1 MAKKD
6 KVKELRQKSR
16 FAAME
21 GLRPTG
27 GFPVPPRKAMKEA
40 KKTSRK
46 LSYPVPP
53 YPGANLLQLYRW
65 AEFEWWRLGR
75 WQRVVAPVVVLVAL
89 LTWEKERALQDARWD
104 EIEKEQT
111 KQQAAE
117 AYGAFGRK
125 PQRRKLLGIIP
136 LPGKK

>member
-6 KVKELRQKSR
+6 KVKELQQKSR

-27 GFPVPPRKAMKEA
+27 GFPIPPRKATKEA
-40 KKTSRK
+40 NKASKK

-53 YPGANLLQLYRW
+53 YPGASVLQLYRW

-75 WQRVVAPVVVLVAL
+75 WQRVVAPVMILVAL
-89 LTWEKERALQDARWD
+89 LTWEKERALQDAHWD
-104 EIEKEQT
+104 ETEKAQT
-111 KQQAAE
+111 KQKAAE
-117 AYGAFGRK
+117 IYGAVGRK
-125 PQRRKLLGIIP
+125 PSRRKLLGIIP

>member
-6 KVKELRQKSR
+6 KVKELQQKSR

-27 GFPVPPRKAMKEA
+27 GFPIPPRKATKEA
-40 KKTSRK
+40 KKASKK
-46 LSYPVPP
+46 LAYPVPP
-53 YPGANLLQLYRW
+53 YPGASLLQLYRW
-65 AEFEWWRLGR
+65 GEYEWWRLGR
-75 WQRVVAPVVVLVAL
+75 WQKVVAPVMILVAL
-89 LTWEKERALQDARWD
+89 LTWEKERALQEARWD
-104 EIEKEQT
+104 DIEKAQT

-117 AYGAFGRK
+117 TYGAFGRK
-125 PQRRKLLGIIP
+125 PSRRNLLGIIP

>member
-1 MAKKD
+1 VAKKD
-6 KVKELRQKSR
+6 KVTELRQKSR

-27 GFPVPPRKAMKEA
+27 GFPLPPRKAMKEA
-40 KKTSRK
+40 KKTSKK

-65 AEFEWWRLGR
+65 AQFEWWQLGR
-75 WQRVVAPVVVLVAL
+75 WQKVVAPVVVLVAV
-89 LTWEKERALQDARWD
+89 LTWEKERAIQDARWD
-104 EIEKEQT
+104 EMEKERT

-117 AYGAFGRK
+117 TYGAFGRK